1 MTAATKTKQQTKLDR
16 LLAQGEWIAVEIDGM
31 KVPYLKMPSPE
42 LQSALNGELDKKIK
56 KHLKADGFELLHA
69 TRREHPFHSDLL
81 RERIDELA
89 ALLGGH
95 YDPTL
100 EDEAEREKYAQTL
113 RDIEAKF
120 GGRSCEEQIAAHV
133 ARALRENRSAW
144 AKGFNKYRDAL
155 RDPLWWKG
163 TYVDRA
169 INPPDGAPLPDGPPP
184 KPVYLNKERP
194 GLVIQ
199 LQGSLV
205 HLYTRVAA

>member
-89 ALLGGH
+89 ALLGGFM
-95 YDPTL
+95 T
-100 EDEAEREKYAQTL
+100 
-113 RDIEAKF
+113 
-120 GGRSCEEQIAAHV
+120 
-133 ARALRENRSAW
+133 
-144 AKGFNKYRDAL
+144 
-155 RDPLWWKG
+155 
-163 TYVDRA
+163 
-169 INPPDGAPLPDGPPP
+169 PPWRT
-184 KPVYLNKERP
+184 KRKERST
-194 GLVIQ
+194 LK
-199 LQGSLV
+199 
-205 HLYTRVAA
+205 LYATSKPNSAVAPAKSK

>member
-89 ALLGGH
+89 ALLGGY

-120 GGRSCEEQIAAHV
+120 GGSSCEEQIAAHV
-133 ARALRENRSAW
+133 ARALRENPSAW
-144 AKGFNKYRDAL
+144 AKGFTAMPCVILCGGREPMWIGLSIRPMVHPCLMAL
-155 RDPLWWKG
+155 HR
-163 TYVDRA
+163 
-169 INPPDGAPLPDGPPP
+169 NPF
-184 KPVYLNKERP
+184 
-194 GLVIQ
+194 
-199 LQGSLV
+199 
-205 HLYTRVAA
+205 T